1 MFWHRER
8 RGLAEFAVT
17 DARTDLRAG
26 DPGVLERLC
35 EAFAGVPVALMRQVH
50 GVGIAVADPASAPTA
65 DALLVEGPGV
75 VAAVRVADCVPIV
88 LADDRLPLGAVVHA
102 GRAGTA
108 EGIVPAVVAR
118 LRADGATSLHA
129 WIGPH
134 VCGRCYEVPAALAA
148 EVDERVPGA
157 SSTTSWG
164 TPSIDLGAAV
174 ASQLT
179 AEDVA
184 ITDLDVCTLE
194 DDRFH
199 SYRRDGE
206 RAGRFAMLL
215 TMHETEA
222 R

>member
-1 MFWHRER
+1 MFSHRER
-8 RGLAEFAVT
+8 HGRAEFAVT
-17 DARTDLRAG
+17 DARSDLRTG
-26 DPGVLERLC
+26 DPAALERLSG
-35 EAFAGVPVALMRQVH
+35 AFAGLPIALMHQVH
-50 GVGIAVADPASAPTA
+50 GVEIAPADPAATPTA

-102 GRAGTA
+102 GRSGTA
-108 EGIVPAVVAR
+108 EGIVPATIAR
-118 LRADGATSLHA
+118 LRSEGAASLRA

-148 EVDERVPGA
+148 EVEGRVPGS

-174 ASQLT
+174 TSQLS
-179 AEDVA
+179 AEQVT
-184 ITDLDVCTLE
+184 ITDLGTCTLE
-194 DDRFH
+194 DERFH
-199 SYRRDGE
+199 SYRRDGD

-215 TMHETEA
+215 TMHEEDE
-222 R
+222 